1 MAKQIS
7 FVSIGKALSFFA
19 LIFILKSCKSDNKQ
33 DLAEIKIDDATPK
46 INRNIIPKPPMG
58 WNSWNSYG
66 WTVNEA
72 QVRANAEFMAKN
84 LKQLGYEY
92 IVIDQGWFA
101 DAAASN
107 FEDFVHETISTTP
120 TYNID
125 QNGILQPDT
134 IKFPSSRGG
143 KGFKPLA
150 DYIHSLGLKFGV
162 HELRGMPWSA
172 TKNNR
177 TIKGTDILCSTIA
190 QPTKGCDWYD
200 GFYGVDMSKPG
211 GQAYYNSVF
220 KTYADWGVDYV
231 KIDDVVNVPELEGI
245 SKGIR
250 NTSRDIVISVVPDND
265 IISMEKLKE
274 NAHVA
279 RTGFDFWD
287 VWEMLKKGFPVAN
300 RVIKSQEPGF
310 YPDLDMLPMGKIGI
324 GLSYKGPNARIS
336 NFNKNELHTLLT
348 LWYIS
353 KMPLMMGG
361 DLPQSDKQTIEL
373 LSNAEA
379 LEVNRNSENNRQIK
393 FKNAVI
399 IWAAD
404 VPKSEDKY
412 LALFN
417 TWESIKPVNTKVTWK
432 QMGFAGNE
440 YKVRD
445 LWNKKELGSFKD
457 GFSAPV
463 SAHDGHLYK
472 IYK

>member
-1 MAKQIS
+1 MKYNIPIKEI
-7 FVSIGKALSFFA
+7 FKIGKLV
-19 LIFILKSCKSDNKQ
+19 LLVILLNACKSK
-33 DLAEIKIDDATPK
+33 LAEQENQPSEIDTTPN
-46 INRNIIPKPPMG
+46 INKNLLPKPPMG
-58 WNSWNSYG
+58 WNSWDSYG

-92 IVIDQGWFA
+92 IIIDQGWFA
-101 DAAASN
+101 DSAASS
-107 FEDFVHETISTTP
+107 FEAFVHETISTTP

-134 IKFPSSRGG
+134 IKFPSARGG

-162 HELRGMPWSA
+162 HELRGIPWSA
-172 TKNNR
+172 TQNNR
-177 TIKGTDILCSTIA
+177 TIKGTNILCSTIA
-190 QPTKGCDWYD
+190 QPDKGCDWYD

-211 GQAYYNSVF
+211 AQTYYNSVF
-220 KTYADWGVDYV
+220 KAYADWGVDYIKV
-231 KIDDVVNVPELEGI
+231 DDVVNIPELEGI

-250 NTSRDIVISVVPDND
+250 NSGRDIVISVVPDND
-265 IISMEKLKE
+265 IISVEKLKK

-300 RVIKSQEPGF
+300 KAIKSQEAGF
-310 YPDLDMLPMGKIGI
+310 YPDLDMLPIGKIGI
-324 GLSYKGPNARIS
+324 GISYKGPKARIS
-336 NFNKNELHTLLT
+336 NFNKNELHSLLS

-353 KMPLMMGG
+353 KMPLMIGG
-361 DLPQSDKQTIEL
+361 DLPQSDKQTIDL

-379 LEVNRNSENNRQIK
+379 LEVNRNSENNKQVK

-399 IWAAD
+399 IWSAD
-404 VPKSEDKY
+404 IPKTKNKY

-417 TWESIKPVNTKVTWK
+417 QWESIEPVNMKVTWA
-432 QMGFAGNE
+432 QLGLMGKE

-445 LWNKKELGSFKD
+445 LWNKKELGSFTD
-457 GFSAPV
+457 GFAAPV
-463 SAHDGHLYK
+463 AAHDGHLYK